1 MKALRFGSA
10 VSAVALATILAGCA
24 APASR
29 NGTALNTAKANLA
42 YGLRAQ
48 MALESGDFNSAI
60 DFAEKA
66 TEASPQDATVRV
78 VLANAYFG
86 AGRFASAEAA
96 YTDALS
102 LAPNQAQVIL
112 KLALVQ
118 IAQGENGQ
126 ALALLDSARNMIEPA
141 DYGLALAL
149 AGQPAQ
155 AVEVL
160 EPAARSSDADAR
172 VRQNLALAY
181 ALGGD
186 WVAARTVA
194 AQDLS
199 PADVDA
205 RVQQWMALA
214 KPARASDQ
222 VAALVGVSPAAVDPG
237 QPVRL
242 ALNPTNRGVA
252 VAAAEAQPPVQFA
265 EVASAPAPAPAFVAA
280 APVEPAAIQ
289 AAAAPAPAPAPAPA
303 VQSDAA
309 AISQA
314 AAIAPEAPAAFAAM
328 ASSFAP
334 KAKPAAAPKKPAPV
348 RRASLPRAS
357 GQSKSVVQL
366 GAYSSSERV
375 SAAWAQLS
383 KKYPALANYS
393 PVRAKFDGPKGT
405 VWRLSI
411 QGFESQGDAIASCK
425 SLRNRGGN
433 CFVRSNAGDAPVQ
446 FASR

>member
-24 APASR
+24 APTSR
-29 NGTALNTAKANLA
+29 NGTALNTAKANVA

-48 MALESGDFNSAI
+48 MALESGDFSSAI

-66 TEASPQDATVRV
+66 VEASPQDATVRA

-102 LAPNQAQVIL
+102 LAPNQPQVIL

-118 IAQGENGQ
+118 IAQGKNGQ

-237 QPVRL
+237 QPFRL
-242 ALNPTNRGVA
+242 ALSPTNPGVA
-252 VAAAEAQPPVQFA
+252 VAAAEAQPPVQVA
-265 EVASAPAPAPAFVAA
+265 EAAQAPAPVQPAPVPAVAEASPAPAPT
-280 APVEPAAIQ
+280 PTPAA
-289 AAAAPAPAPAPAPA
+289 
-303 VQSDAA
+303 QSNVA

-328 ASSFAP
+328 ASNFAP

-383 KKYPALANYS
+383 KKYPALANYA

-411 QGFESQGDAIASCK
+411 QGFETQGDALASCK
-425 SLRNRGGN
+425 SLRSRGGN